1 MKSIRSKLITYFFV
15 FVILFNIVA
24 TAIFLSSNQLMKTY
38 NSSFERFLLF
48 NSISQK
54 TNELIEKVN
63 RFVVERDSH
72 DVIDFQKIRREIEN
86 EKIKLTKK
94 MDGID
99 PYQLKKYE
107 NVIDTL
113 IVEGELTIGF
123 AIRDNID
130 MYNDHLEEAQN
141 TAIYLKEITLDLI
154 DLELTEYQS
163 FYQQLNER
171 NDAFRQFII
180 YLFLTSVL
188 LAVFFALWFSKELN
202 EPIQVLTNM
211 AREVSAGKLDGK
223 TIEIQS
229 NDEMKILG
237 EAFNQ
242 MRGNI
247 RELIQEM
254 QKKSEQ
260 EQLMKELELK
270 HLQNQVNPHF
280 LFNTLNTIS
289 RMAFLENADQTTRLI
304 ESVSSLLRY
313 SLGDLEKSVP
323 LREEVKVVKDYFYI
337 QQTRFFDRIT
347 FHTDI
352 DEGCLDTRVPRL
364 YSEAFGKLAPYLL
377 NSFYLVIPAT
387 IISALLGAMN
397 GYVISKWKF
406 KGSEIVFTGILFGM
420 FIPYQ
425 SILIPLIQFLR
436 EMGLY
441 NTITGLVFVHVVYGI
456 PITTLM
462 FRNFYANIPDEMIES
477 AKMDGAGFLGIFR
490 YMILP
495 LSISGFVVVG
505 IWQFTN
511 IWNEFLFAAT
521 ITQSDQQPIM
531 VALQNLSGSQIVQ
544 WNVQMAGALIAALP
558 TLLVYIFLGKYFVR
572 GLLAGSVK
580 G

>member
-1 MKSIRSKLITYFFV
+1 M
-15 FVILFNIVA
+15 
-24 TAIFLSSNQLMKTY
+24 
-38 NSSFERFLLF
+38 
-48 NSISQK
+48 
-54 TNELIEKVN
+54 
-63 RFVVERDSH
+63 
-72 DVIDFQKIRREIEN
+72 
-86 EKIKLTKK
+86 
-94 MDGID
+94 
-99 PYQLKKYE
+99 
-107 NVIDTL
+107 IDTL

-280 LFNTLNTIS
+280 FS
-289 RMAFLENADQTTRLI
+289 
-304 ESVSSLLRY
+304 Y
-313 SLGDLEKSVP
+313 
-323 LREEVKVVKDYFYI
+323 EE
-337 QQTRFFDRIT
+337 
-347 FHTDI
+347 
-352 DEGCLDTRVPRL
+352 
-364 YSEAFGKLAPYLL
+364 
-377 NSFYLVIPAT
+377 
-387 IISALLGAMN
+387 
-397 GYVISKWKF
+397 
-406 KGSEIVFTGILFGM
+406 
-420 FIPYQ
+420 
-425 SILIPLIQFLR
+425 
-436 EMGLY
+436 
-441 NTITGLVFVHVVYGI
+441 
-456 PITTLM
+456 
-462 FRNFYANIPDEMIES
+462 
-477 AKMDGAGFLGIFR
+477 
-490 YMILP
+490 
-495 LSISGFVVVG
+495 
-505 IWQFTN
+505 
-511 IWNEFLFAAT
+511 
-521 ITQSDQQPIM
+521 
-531 VALQNLSGSQIVQ
+531 
-544 WNVQMAGALIAALP
+544 
-558 TLLVYIFLGKYFVR
+558 
-572 GLLAGSVK
+572 
-580 G
+580 

>member
-24 TAIFLSSNQLMKTY
+24 TAIFLSSNQLMKAY

-72 DVIDFQKIRREIEN
+72 YVIDFQKIRRDIEN
-86 EKIKLTKK
+86 EKVELTEK

-99 PYQLKKYE
+99 PYQLRKYE

-130 MYNDHLEEAQN
+130 LYNDHLQEAQN

-188 LAVFFALWFSKELN
+188 LAVFFAFWFSKELN

-247 RELIQEM
+247 RELIREM

-352 DEGCLDTRVPRL
+352 DDGCLETRVPRL
-364 YSEAFGKLAPYLL
+364 ILQPLVENAFIHGIEGREEGGEIRLSVRDANSCIIVEVADNGVGMSEA
-377 NSFYLVIPAT
+377 
-387 IISALLGAMN
+387 IIQKYRHLPRSD
-397 GYVISKWKF
+397 KK
-406 KGSEIVFTGILFGM
+406 KGHTGH
-420 FIPYQ
+420 
-425 SILIPLIQFLR
+425 S
-436 EMGLY
+436 
-441 NTITGLVFVHVVYGI
+441 TGLGLENVIRRLQLFFGI
-456 PITTLM
+456 NDLVQILSEPEKGTKIQLYLPKSTL
-462 FRNFYANIPDEMIES
+462 RGDE
-477 AKMDGAGFLGIFR
+477 R
-490 YMILP
+490 
-495 LSISGFVVVG
+495 
-505 IWQFTN
+505 
-511 IWNEFLFAAT
+511 
-521 ITQSDQQPIM
+521 
-531 VALQNLSGSQIVQ
+531 
-544 WNVQMAGALIAALP
+544 
-558 TLLVYIFLGKYFVR
+558 
-572 GLLAGSVK
+572 
-580 G
+580 

>member
-1 MKSIRSKLITYFFV
+1 
-15 FVILFNIVA
+15 
-24 TAIFLSSNQLMKTY
+24 
-38 NSSFERFLLF
+38 
-48 NSISQK
+48 
-54 TNELIEKVN
+54 
-63 RFVVERDSH
+63 
-72 DVIDFQKIRREIEN
+72 
-86 EKIKLTKK
+86 

-254 QKKSEQ
+254 QKSQ
-260 EQLMKELELK
+260 
-270 HLQNQVNPHF
+270 
-280 LFNTLNTIS
+280 S
-289 RMAFLENADQTTRLI
+289 RN
-304 ESVSSLLRY
+304 
-313 SLGDLEKSVP
+313 
-323 LREEVKVVKDYFYI
+323 
-337 QQTRFFDRIT
+337 
-347 FHTDI
+347 
-352 DEGCLDTRVPRL
+352 
-364 YSEAFGKLAPYLL
+364 
-377 NSFYLVIPAT
+377 NS
-387 IISALLGAMN
+387 
-397 GYVISKWKF
+397 
-406 KGSEIVFTGILFGM
+406 
-420 FIPYQ
+420 
-425 SILIPLIQFLR
+425 
-436 EMGLY
+436 
-441 NTITGLVFVHVVYGI
+441 
-456 PITTLM
+456 
-462 FRNFYANIPDEMIES
+462 
-477 AKMDGAGFLGIFR
+477 
-490 YMILP
+490 
-495 LSISGFVVVG
+495 
-505 IWQFTN
+505 
-511 IWNEFLFAAT
+511 
-521 ITQSDQQPIM
+521 
-531 VALQNLSGSQIVQ
+531 
-544 WNVQMAGALIAALP
+544 
-558 TLLVYIFLGKYFVR
+558 
-572 GLLAGSVK
+572 
-580 G
+580 

>member
-1 MKSIRSKLITYFFV
+1 M
-15 FVILFNIVA
+15 NA
-24 TAIFLSSNQLMKTY
+24 Y
-38 NSSFERFLLF
+38 NTSFERFLLF

-63 RFVVERDSH
+63 RFVVERDSQYA
-72 DVIDFQKIRREIEN
+72 VDFQNLRKDIED
-86 EKIKLTKK
+86 EKTKLMKK

-130 MYNDHLEEAQN
+130 LYNDHLEEAQN
-141 TAIYLKEITLDLI
+141 TAIYLKEITLALI

-171 NDAFRQFII
+171 NDAFRKFII

-247 RELIQEM
+247 HELIQEI

-289 RMAFLENADQTTRLI
+289 RMAFLENAEQTTRLI

-313 SLGDLEKSVP
+313 SLGDLKKSVT

-337 QQTRFFDRIT
+337 QQTRFFDRIAFRT
-347 FHTDI
+347 NI
-352 DEGCLDTRVPRL
+352 DEGCLDIQVPRL
-364 YSEAFGKLAPYLL
+364 ILQPLVENAFIHGIEGREEGGEICLTVRDADSQIIVEVVDNGIGMSE
-377 NSFYLVIPAT
+377 S
-387 IISALLGAMN
+387 IIQ
-397 GYVISKWKF
+397 KF
-406 KGSEIVFTGILFGM
+406 RHLTENDKKIGHTGH
-420 FIPYQ
+420 
-425 SILIPLIQFLR
+425 S
-436 EMGLY
+436 
-441 NTITGLVFVHVVYGI
+441 TGLGLENVIRRLQLFFEMNDVVRIFSKPEKGTRI
-456 PITTLM
+456 QLHLPKSTL
-462 FRNFYANIPDEMIES
+462 
-477 AKMDGAGFLGIFR
+477 
-490 YMILP
+490 
-495 LSISGFVVVG
+495 
-505 IWQFTN
+505 
-511 IWNEFLFAAT
+511 
-521 ITQSDQQPIM
+521 
-531 VALQNLSGSQIVQ
+531 
-544 WNVQMAGALIAALP
+544 
-558 TLLVYIFLGKYFVR
+558 R
-572 GLLAGSVK
+572 GDK
-580 G
+580 

>member
-1 MKSIRSKLITYFFV
+1 MKSIRSKLITYFFI
-15 FVILFNIVA
+15 FVVLFNIVA
-24 TAIFLSSNQLMKTY
+24 TAIYLSSNQIMNAY
-38 NSSFERFLLF
+38 NTSFERFLLF

-63 RFVVERDSH
+63 RFVVERDSQYA
-72 DVIDFQKIRREIEN
+72 VDFQNLRKDIED
-86 EKIKLTKK
+86 EKTKLMKK

-130 MYNDHLEEAQN
+130 LYNDHLEEAQN
-141 TAIYLKEITLDLI
+141 TAIYLKEITLALI

-171 NDAFRQFII
+171 NDAFRKFII

-247 RELIQEM
+247 HELIQEI

-289 RMAFLENADQTTRLI
+289 RMAFLENAEQTTRLI

-313 SLGDLEKSVP
+313 SLGDLKKSVT

-337 QQTRFFDRIT
+337 QQTRFFDRIAFRT
-347 FHTDI
+347 NI
-352 DEGCLDTRVPRL
+352 DEGCLDIQVPRL
-364 YSEAFGKLAPYLL
+364 ILQPLVENAFIHGIEGREEGGEICLTVRDADSQIIVEVVDNGIGMSE
-377 NSFYLVIPAT
+377 S
-387 IISALLGAMN
+387 IIQ
-397 GYVISKWKF
+397 KF
-406 KGSEIVFTGILFGM
+406 RHLTENDKKIGHTGH
-420 FIPYQ
+420 
-425 SILIPLIQFLR
+425 S
-436 EMGLY
+436 
-441 NTITGLVFVHVVYGI
+441 TGLGLENVIRRLQLFFEMNDVVRIFSKPEKGTRI
-456 PITTLM
+456 QLHLPKSTL
-462 FRNFYANIPDEMIES
+462 
-477 AKMDGAGFLGIFR
+477 
-490 YMILP
+490 
-495 LSISGFVVVG
+495 
-505 IWQFTN
+505 
-511 IWNEFLFAAT
+511 
-521 ITQSDQQPIM
+521 
-531 VALQNLSGSQIVQ
+531 
-544 WNVQMAGALIAALP
+544 
-558 TLLVYIFLGKYFVR
+558 R
-572 GLLAGSVK
+572 GDK
-580 G
+580 

>member
-1 MKSIRSKLITYFFV
+1 MKSIRSKLITYFFI
-15 FVILFNIVA
+15 FVVLFNIVA
-24 TAIFLSSNQLMKTY
+24 TAIYLSSNQIMNAY
-38 NSSFERFLLF
+38 NTSFERFLLF

-63 RFVVERDSH
+63 RFVVERDSQYA
-72 DVIDFQKIRREIEN
+72 VDFQNLRKDIED
-86 EKIKLTKK
+86 EKTKLMKK

-130 MYNDHLEEAQN
+130 LYNDHLEEAQN
-141 TAIYLKEITLDLI
+141 TAIYLKEITLALI

-171 NDAFRQFII
+171 NDAFRKFII

-247 RELIQEM
+247 HELIQEI

-289 RMAFLENADQTTRLI
+289 RMAFLENAEQTTRLI

-313 SLGDLEKSVP
+313 SLGDLKKSVT

-337 QQTRFFDRIT
+337 QQTRFFDRIV
-347 FHTDI
+347 FHTNI
-352 DEGCLDTRVPRL
+352 DEGCLDIQVPRL
-364 YSEAFGKLAPYLL
+364 ILQPLVENAFIHGIEGREEGGEICLTVRDADSQIIVEVVDNGIGMSE
-377 NSFYLVIPAT
+377 S
-387 IISALLGAMN
+387 IIQ
-397 GYVISKWKF
+397 KF
-406 KGSEIVFTGILFGM
+406 RHLTENDKKIGHTGH
-420 FIPYQ
+420 
-425 SILIPLIQFLR
+425 S
-436 EMGLY
+436 
-441 NTITGLVFVHVVYGI
+441 TGLGLENVIRRLQLFFEMNDVVRIFSKPEKGTRI
-456 PITTLM
+456 QLHLPKSTL
-462 FRNFYANIPDEMIES
+462 
-477 AKMDGAGFLGIFR
+477 
-490 YMILP
+490 
-495 LSISGFVVVG
+495 
-505 IWQFTN
+505 
-511 IWNEFLFAAT
+511 
-521 ITQSDQQPIM
+521 
-531 VALQNLSGSQIVQ
+531 
-544 WNVQMAGALIAALP
+544 
-558 TLLVYIFLGKYFVR
+558 R
-572 GLLAGSVK
+572 GDK
-580 G
+580 R

>member
-364 YSEAFGKLAPYLL
+364 ILQPLVENAFIHG
-377 NSFYLVIPAT
+377 IE
-387 IISALLGAMN
+387 GREE
-397 GYVISKWKF
+397 G
-406 KGSEIVFTGILFGM
+406 GEI
-420 FIPYQ
+420 
-425 SILIPLIQFLR
+425 
-436 EMGLY
+436 
-441 NTITGLVFVHVVYGI
+441 
-456 PITTLM
+456 
-462 FRNFYANIPDEMIES
+462 
-477 AKMDGAGFLGIFR
+477 
-490 YMILP
+490 
-495 LSISGFVVVG
+495 
-505 IWQFTN
+505 
-511 IWNEFLFAAT
+511 
-521 ITQSDQQPIM
+521 
-531 VALQNLSGSQIVQ
+531 
-544 WNVQMAGALIAALP
+544 
-558 TLLVYIFLGKYFVR
+558 
-572 GLLAGSVK
+572 
-580 G
+580 